1 MWIFYTSQHL
11 WMNFCFKKKVC
22 KIIQVNTVQ
31 CDLHIRS
38 LENTKMSEVL
48 NEVILTLTLF
58 TWGHLN

>member
-1 MWIFYTSQHL
+1 
-11 WMNFCFKKKVC
+11 MNFCFKKKVC